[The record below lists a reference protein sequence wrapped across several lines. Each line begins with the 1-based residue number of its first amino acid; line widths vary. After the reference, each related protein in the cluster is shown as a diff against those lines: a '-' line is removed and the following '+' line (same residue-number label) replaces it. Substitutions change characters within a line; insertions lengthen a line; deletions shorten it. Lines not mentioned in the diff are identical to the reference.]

1 MELKRT
7 SLIVG
12 ANGIIGRNMA
22 KYLQGNSN
30 WNKVIITSSRK
41 PDFETND
48 VFVQMDLTDSSA
60 VENNAAAL
68 AEVTHVFYA
77 AYIEKKTLAEQTS
90 ANLLLLKNLVLGLEK
105 VAPGFQHL
113 TFIQGGKAYGAH
125 LGKYKTPAL
134 ETDSRHFPPNFYYSQ
149 QDFLIA
155 SSKGKAWSWT
165 AVRPDIMVGY
175 AVGNPM
181 NMANLIAVYAT
192 LCRELNVPFRFP
204 GNDKAYEVLVNVT
217 DAGILAKGM
226 EFAAL
231 HEACYGQIYNITNG
245 DIFRWSQLWPKL
257 AEYFKVEIDSPIT
270 ISLTDYM
277 ADKEEI
283 WAEIV
288 AKYNLKPH
296 TVKELANWP
305 FGDFIFNVEADAFF
319 DVNKFRRAGFQE
331 MQLETFESFKNT
343 FDELKADRVIPNI

>member
-1 MELKRT
+1 MEINRT
-7 SLIVG
+7 ALIVG
-12 ANGIIGRNMA
+12 GNGIIGRNMA
-22 KYLQGNSN
+22 KYLQGKSN

-41 PDFETND
+41 LDFETND
-48 VFVQMDLTDSSA
+48 VFVQMDLTDSLA
-60 VENNAAAL
+60 VENNATAL

-77 AYIEKKTLAEQTS
+77 AYIEKKTLSEQTS
-90 ANLLLLKNLVLGLEK
+90 TNLLLLENLVFGLEK
-105 VAPGFQHL
+105 VALNFKHL

-149 QDFLIA
+149 QDFLITR
-155 SSKGKAWSWT
+155 SQGKAWSWT

-204 GNDKAYEVLVNVT
+204 GNDKAYDVLVNVT
-217 DAGILAKGM
+217 DADILAKGM

-270 ISLTDYM
+270 FSLADYM
-277 ADKEEI
+277 ADKEET
-283 WAEIV
+283 WAAIV
-288 AKYNLKPH
+288 AKYNLKVH